1 MAMSTGRRSPLTERQ
16 ALYAAVL
23 VLAFRVFLGD
33 LRVALGGHL
42 GSWVTAVVEIGLVVM
57 LLATWG
63 RGEHVRLVRH
73 RADPSAPVVRPAP
86 ETVDA

>member
-23 VLAFRVFLGD
+23 VLAFRVFLSD
-33 LRVALGGHL
+33 LHAALIGHVW
-42 GSWVTAVVEIGLVVM
+42 SWLTAAAEIGLVVM
-57 LLATWG
+57 LLLTWG

-73 RADPSAPVVRPAP
+73 RADPTAPTLQVVP
-86 ETVDA
+86 ETADA